1 MRAHMFTVL
10 TLGAAFAFGTPAI
23 AADLPPSGTIKIH
36 SSVKLSSQEVQVAEK
51 HLIGSEYGWGVTF
64 NDAGSGP
71 LHMGSLYCG
80 ESFEAINGPYK
91 LVGNCAFGNA
101 GGADKIFVVYT
112 GTAADSA
119 EGTGIITG
127 GIGKF
132 AGIQGKLAWEC
143 KFVDASQGL
152 LACTQQFDYQLKSAT
167 N

>member
-1 MRAHMFTVL
+1 MMP
-10 TLGAAFAFGTPAI
+10 AAGRCIWAVWT
-23 AADLPPSGTIKIH
+23 
-36 SSVKLSSQEVQVAEK
+36 
-51 HLIGSEYGWGVTF
+51 
-64 NDAGSGP
+64 
-71 LHMGSLYCG
+71 CG
-80 ESFEAINGPYK
+80 ELFEAINGPYK